1 MNRNLLKRVSA
12 IASAMAI
19 GTTAVSCGKSKEAKE
34 LQTADQLIHN
44 SYRSVDIDLNI
55 DADYF
60 ETAEYINS
68 SGEMLLKGY
77 KNENVKLYVVNKDAT
92 AAKELNLKIDKP
104 ENGYVNPIVT
114 AGNDGNITVIAD
126 ITDYGDFKLPDF
138 EDPDFDYR
146 NFDYEAMEKASK
158 ESYKLYTFDFDG
170 NAVGNAAEID
180 LKKYKED
187 EERVNIYGIES
198 LSDGNILINS
208 STYLIV
214 LDRSGKVVKEKKLDQ
229 NESIDSM
236 VLNSDNKLNVLK
248 YGDDSTKIHTYNSST
263 LEEDGE
269 PIDVT
274 NIEGGIYEMIAGNE
288 PDTLYVKNGAGIFK
302 IKDGNA
308 EEVVNWVD
316 SDISSGMV
324 MKAIP
329 LENGDF
335 IIVNNDCTLSR
346 LTQRDVS
353 ELKNTKVIK
362 LAVMYSS
369 EEVSQKVTDFN
380 KASKDYRIKLID
392 YGKYNDYSEGDNY
405 LANTGE
411 EQLKKDIIAGNAP
424 DMMIINSRSTLKL
437 LAKKGA
443 LVDFY
448 ELMQKD
454 TELNKDKLMP
464 SALKLGEVNGKLVG
478 LVPSFYVNTLVCKK
492 KYSDKQGWTFED
504 MKAAYEKLPEGAEL
518 TGYDSKENV
527 FGTLLYSAA
536 DKFID
541 LDKGTC
547 SFNDPEFAEMLE
559 FCNQFPEKPADSQ
572 LNTDNF
578 TEEDWENY
586 MKEEELKYINDKA
599 LLYDWNIG
607 DIKEYNDMK
616 KVTFNEDI
624 SLVGYP
630 SDKGSNGGVLQAE
643 SYCAILE
650 SSPAKEECWKLIK
663 TFFDEGAQTDQIYC
677 SFPALISA
685 FEKRAEDST
694 KKDYYIDDDGKKQ
707 EIDRIMFVN
716 GKEINVPPLTEDEKN
731 TLMNYIK
738 DIDMIKSDLPLDIM
752 KIINEEMKAYFAGEK
767 TAQAAAD
774 MIQSRASI
782 LLSEQA

>member
-1 MNRNLLKRVSA
+1 MNKNLLKRVSA

-68 SGEMLLKGY
+68 SGEILLKGY
-77 KNENVKLYVVNKDAT
+77 KNENVKLYVVNKEAT

-269 PIDVT
+269 PIDVS
-274 NIEGGIYEMIAGNE
+274 NIEGGIYEMIAGDE

-443 LVDFY
+443 LADFY
-448 ELMQKD
+448 KLMEND
-454 TELNKDKLMP
+454 PDLTKDKIML

-478 LVPSFYVNTLVCKK
+478 LAPTFDASTIVCKK
-492 KYSDKQGWTFED
+492 KYSDQQRWTFEE
-504 MKAAYEKLPEGAEL
+504 MKAAYEKLPKGSEF
-518 TGYDSKENV
+518 TGYDTKENV
-527 FGTLLYSAA
+527 FDMLLYSAS
-536 DKFID
+536 DRFID
-541 LDKGTC
+541 IDNGTC
-547 SFNDPEFAEMLE
+547 KFNDPEFTEMLE
-559 FCNQFPEKPADSQ
+559 FCKQFPDIPAVKDIDTT
-572 LNTDNF
+572 NY

-586 MKEEELKYINDKA
+586 AKEQALKYINDKA
-599 LLYDWNIG
+599 LGYPWMLSDF
-607 DIKEYNDMK
+607 KEYNEIK
-616 KVTFNEDI
+616 NVVFNEDI
-624 SLVGYP
+624 SIVGYP
-630 SDKGSNGGVLQAE
+630 VVNGVNGGVIDATNYF
-643 SYCAILE
+643 SILE
-650 SSPAKEECWKLIK
+650 DSPAKDECWNFIK
-663 TFFDEGAQTDQIYC
+663 TFFNEEYQTENL
-677 SFPALISA
+677 SGGLPSLVSA
-685 FEKRAEDST
+685 FEKKADEAT
-694 KKDYYIDDDGKKQ
+694 KKDYYIDEDGKKV
-707 EIDRIMFVN
+707 EYDRTTYV
-716 GKEINVPPLTEDEKN
+716 GDKEIVVPPLKEEEKN
-731 TLMNYIK
+731 MIVNYIK
-738 DIDMIKSDLPLDIM
+738 DIDHIMNDLPLDVK
-752 KIINEEMKAYFAGEK
+752 KIINEEIEAYFAGEK
-767 TAQAAAD
+767 TAQAAAE